1 MKAER
6 KIDYRHI
13 ICILITLGF
22 VALGIFRFCGCI
34 GRIIE
39 SVRDCGLSV
48 AYYFCEIFEIPHYI
62 TPTVNELPKIPFF
75 DFPSQTPDVPTVP
88 DVPSVPLPDNW
99 EKFKIKWSAYWRLWA
114 TKENYFGYL
123 SAVGNVLYIFSK
135 VIVIII
141 PFILLV
147 WLLLRRMLKTQNN
160 DYDKDSK
167 PLTIFKR
174 ITAHTYIPLKTW
186 LVGFFSFI
194 KEHKNYYV
202 TWLCLWALYFNAFA
216 ILIEFIA
223 YYLYFVVSFDFLNLY
238 RQVYKLFI
246 DLSAAFTFIPLWA
259 WVVVGLIVLDKFRK
273 NIAYGV
279 LNHFER
285 RNRGFI
291 NARPIVYMVCGTM
304 GKKKT
309 TAITDMALSQEAMLR
324 DKAFEK
330 ILENDLKFPNFPWI
344 NLENAIKREMN
355 RHTVYNLATARKY
368 VRHLAACFYA
378 ARKSTSVYK
387 SVKRHL
393 RKRYNLRYDNLCF
406 GYDYERYGF
415 TYDDKL
421 KITDIWE
428 TAETYAQLYFIYIV
442 QSSLIISN
450 YSVRTDDIFCSLGN
464 FPMWNSDFF
473 TRDSKTIDCYSRHA
487 HILDFD
493 SLRLGKKVIEEN
505 KNADG
510 FEFGVIVI
518 TEIGKERGNNLE
530 LSEKKKKDET
540 ANQKNDLFNSWLK
553 MVRHSATVDNYPFVR
568 VITDEQRP
576 ESWGAD
582 ARDLCEIVSIKESSE
597 TYLAMPFFSLAE
609 LLYGWLFGK
618 FANLYYRYRYV
629 RSDNT
634 LPMFLLKSITAK
646 IQHYYT
652 GIYNRFGYCALRVQI
667 ESGTQNGERTENKYY
682 LMNKKIYSKRFSTD
696 CFSDFFTEKALRSAV
711 GIDDLR
717 EYATEKAT
725 FDELTAQNSYFV
737 GDLLNGLKHEKE

>member
-22 VALGIFRFCGCI
+22 VALGILRFFGCV

-48 AYYFCEIFEIPHYI
+48 AYYFCEIFEIPHHI

-88 DVPSVPLPDNW
+88 VVPSVPLPDNW
-99 EKFKIKWSAYWRLWA
+99 EKFKINWSAYWRLWA
-114 TKENYFGYL
+114 TKENFFGYL
-123 SAVGNVLYIFSK
+123 SAVGNALYIFSK

-141 PFILLV
+141 PFVLLM

-167 PLTIFKR
+167 PLVAFKR
-174 ITAHTYIPLKTW
+174 ITAHTYTPVKTW
-186 LVGFFSFI
+186 LIGFVGFI
-194 KEHKNYYV
+194 REHKSYYI

-246 DLSAAFTFIPLWA
+246 DLSVAVTFIPLWA
-259 WVVVGLIVLDKFRK
+259 WAVVGLVALDKFRK

-291 NARPIVYMVCGTM
+291 NARPIVSMICGTM

-309 TAITDMALSQEAMLR
+309 TVLTDMALSQEAMFR

-344 NLENAIKREMN
+344 NLENELKRAMEY
-355 RHTVYNLATARKY
+355 HEVYNLATVRKF
-368 VRHLAACFYA
+368 V
-378 ARKSTSVYK
+378 
-387 SVKRHL
+387 VKKRL
-393 RKRYNLRYDNLCF
+393 RWQKTQTRERLFN
-406 GYDYERYGF
+406 YDYERYGLE
-415 TYDDKL
+415 YDDKL
-421 KITDIWE
+421 KVVNVWE
-428 TAETYAQLYFIYIV
+428 VIEIYAQLYFIYVI
-442 QSSLIISN
+442 QSSLLISN
-450 YSVRTDDIFCSLGN
+450 YSVRVDGILSDSGN
-464 FPMWNSDFF
+464 FPLWNADFF
-473 TRDSKTIDCYSRHA
+473 KSDSRLIDSYSRHA

-493 SLRLGKKVIEEN
+493 SLRLGKKVIEDN
-505 KNADG
+505 PNANN
-510 FEFGVIVI
+510 FEFGIVLV

-530 LSEKKKKDET
+530 LSDKKKKDET
-540 ANQKNDLFNSWLK
+540 TNQKNDMFDSWIR
-553 MVRHSATVDNYPFVR
+553 MVRHSATVDNYPFVK
-568 VITDEQRP
+568 VVTDEQRP
-576 ESWGAD
+576 ENWGANG
-582 ARDLCEIVSIKESSE
+582 RELCEIIRIKESGE
-597 TYLAMPFFSLAE
+597 TRLAMPFFSLAE
-609 LLYGWLFGK
+609 LLYGWLYNK
-618 FANLYYRYRYV
+618 FSGLYYEYRYN
-629 RSDNT
+629 RGDNT
-634 LPMFLLKSITAK
+634 LLMYLLKGLTAK
-646 IQHYYT
+646 MRDYYT
-652 GIYNRFGYCALRVQI
+652 GIYNRFGYCVATVDV
-667 ESGTQNGERTENKYY
+667 ESGTLDGKTEANKYY
-682 LMNKKIYSKRFSTD
+682 LMSKKIYSKRFSTD
-696 CFSDFFTEKALRSAV
+696 CFSDFFTVKALRSPV
-711 GIDDLR
+711 GINDLN

-725 FDELTAQNSYFV
+725 FGELAMQNSYFV
-737 GDLLNGLKHEKE
+737 NDLLNGLKNDEKKEDKNADI

>member
-22 VALGIFRFCGCI
+22 VALGIFRFFGCI

-39 SVRDCGLSV
+39 SVRDCGLSI
-48 AYYFCEIFEIPHYI
+48 AYYFCEIFEIPHHI

-75 DFPSQTPDVPTVP
+75 DFPSQTPAVPTVP
-88 DVPSVPLPDNW
+88 AVPSVPIPDNW
-99 EKFKIKWSAYWRLWA
+99 EKFKINWSAYWRLWA
-114 TKENYFGYL
+114 TKENFFGYL

-147 WLLLRRMLKTQNN
+147 WLLLRCILKTQNN

-174 ITAHTYIPLKTW
+174 ITAHTYTPIKTW
-186 LVGFFSFI
+186 LIGFVGFI

-259 WVVVGLIVLDKFRK
+259 WGVVGLVALDKFRK

-279 LNHFER
+279 MNHFER

-291 NARPIVYMVCGTM
+291 NARPIVSMICGTM

-309 TAITDMALSQEAMLR
+309 TVLTDMALSQEAMFR

-344 NLENAIKREMN
+344 NLENELKRAMEY
-355 RHTVYNLATARKY
+355 HEVYNLATVRKF
-368 VRHLAACFYA
+368 V
-378 ARKSTSVYK
+378 
-387 SVKRHL
+387 VKKRL
-393 RKRYNLRYDNLCF
+393 RWQKTQTRERLFN
-406 GYDYERYGF
+406 YDYERYGLE
-415 TYDDKL
+415 YDDKL
-421 KITDIWE
+421 KVVNVWE
-428 TAETYAQLYFIYIV
+428 VIEIYAQLYFIYVI
-442 QSSLIISN
+442 QSSLLISN
-450 YSVRTDDIFCSLGN
+450 YSVRVDGILSDSGN
-464 FPMWNSDFF
+464 FPLWNADFF
-473 TRDSKTIDCYSRHA
+473 KSDSRLIDSYSRHA

-493 SLRLGKKVIEEN
+493 SLRLGKKVIEDN
-505 KNADG
+505 PNANN
-510 FEFGVIVI
+510 FEFGIVLV

-530 LSEKKKKDET
+530 LSDKKKKDET
-540 ANQKNDLFNSWLK
+540 TNQKNDMFDSWIR
-553 MVRHSATVDNYPFVR
+553 MVRHSATVDNYPFVK
-568 VITDEQRP
+568 VVTDEQRP
-576 ESWGAD
+576 ENWGANG
-582 ARDLCEIVSIKESSE
+582 RELCEIIRIKESGE
-597 TYLAMPFFSLAE
+597 TRLAMPFFSLAE
-609 LLYGWLFGK
+609 LLYGWLYNK
-618 FANLYYRYRYV
+618 FAGLYYEYRYN
-629 RSDNT
+629 RGDNT
-634 LPMFLLKSITAK
+634 LLMYLLKGLTAK
-646 IQHYYT
+646 MRDYYT
-652 GIYNRFGYCALRVQI
+652 GIYNRFGYCVATVDV
-667 ESGTQNGERTENKYY
+667 ESGTLDGKTEANKYY
-682 LMNKKIYSKRFSTD
+682 LMSKKIYSKRFSTD
-696 CFSDFFTEKALRSAV
+696 CFSDFFTVKALRSPV
-711 GIDDLR
+711 GINDLN

-725 FDELTAQNSYFV
+725 FGELAMQNSYFV
-737 GDLLNGLKHEKE
+737 TDLLNGLKNDEKKEDKNADI

>member
-22 VALGIFRFCGCI
+22 VALGIFRFFGCV

-48 AYYFCEIFEIPHYI
+48 AYYFCEIFEIPHHI

-114 TKENYFGYL
+114 KKENFFGYL

-186 LVGFFSFI
+186 LVGFVGFI
-194 KEHKNYYV
+194 REYKNYYIM
-202 TWLCLWALYFNAFA
+202 WLCLWALYFNAFA

-344 NLENAIKREMN
+344 NLENELKRAMEY
-355 RHTVYNLATARKY
+355 HEVYNLATVRKFIAKK
-368 VRHLAACFYA
+368 RERFFKLATEE
-378 ARKSTSVYK
+378 KI
-387 SVKRHL
+387 
-393 RKRYNLRYDNLCF
+393 F
-406 GYDYERYGF
+406 GYDYSRYNTF
-415 TYDDKL
+415 YNDNL
-421 KITDIWE
+421 KVTDIWE
-428 TAETYAQLYFIYIV
+428 TIETYSLLYFIYVI
-442 QSSLIISN
+442 QSSLLISN
-450 YSVRTDDIFCSLGN
+450 YSIRVDGVLSDLGN
-464 FPMWNSDFF
+464 FPLWNADFF
-473 TRDSKTIDCYSRHA
+473 KSDSRLIDSYSRHA
-487 HILDFD
+487 HIIDFD
-493 SLRLGKKVIEEN
+493 SLRLGRKVVE
-505 KNADG
+505 KNRKANSFD
-510 FEFGVIVI
+510 FGVVII
-518 TEIGKERGNNLE
+518 TEVGKERGNSIE
-530 LSEKKKKDET
+530 LSEKKKKDEAT
-540 ANQKNDLFNSWLK
+540 NQKNDLFNSWLK
-553 MVRHSATVDNYPFVR
+553 MVRHSATVDNFPFVR

-582 ARDLCEIVSIKESSE
+582 ARDLCEIVHIRESGE
-597 TYLAMPFFSLAE
+597 TRLAMPFFSLAE
-609 LLYGWLFGK
+609 LLYGWLYNK
-618 FANLYYRYRYV
+618 FSGLYYEYRFN
-629 RSDNT
+629 RGDNT
-634 LPMFLLKSITAK
+634 LAMYLLKGLTAK
-646 IQHYYT
+646 MRDYYT
-652 GIYNRFGYCALRVQI
+652 GIYNRFGYCVLSVQV
-667 ESGTQNGERTENKYY
+667 ESGTQDGTIQDGKYY
-682 LMNKKIYSKRFSTD
+682 LMSKKIYSKRFSTD
-696 CFSDFFTEKALRSAV
+696 CFSDFFTVKALRSPV
-711 GIDDLR
+711 GINDLN

-725 FDELTAQNSYFV
+725 FGELAMQNSYFV
-737 GDLLNGLKHEKE
+737 NDLLNGLKNDEKKEDKNADI

>member
-22 VALGIFRFCGCI
+22 VALGIFRFFGCI

-48 AYYFCEIFEIPHYI
+48 AYYFCEIFEIPHHI
-62 TPTVNELPKIPFF
+62 TPTVNDLPKIPFF
-75 DFPSQTPDVPTVP
+75 DFPSQMPDVPTVP

-114 TKENYFGYL
+114 TKENFFGYL
-123 SAVGNVLYIFSK
+123 SAVGNALYIFSK

-167 PLTIFKR
+167 PLAIFKR
-174 ITAHTYIPLKTW
+174 ITAHTYIPIKTW
-186 LVGFFSFI
+186 LIGFVGFI
-194 KEHKNYYV
+194 REYKNYYIM
-202 TWLCLWALYFNAFA
+202 WLCLLALYFNAFA

-309 TAITDMALSQEAMLR
+309 TAITDMALSQAVMFR
-324 DKAFEK
+324 DKAFER
-330 ILENDLKFPNFPWI
+330 ILANDLKFPYFPWC
-344 NLENAIKREMN
+344 NLENEIKRGMEY
-355 RHTVYNLATARKY
+355 HQIYNLATVRKFARKKKQ
-368 VRHLAACFYA
+368 RFLKNTDEQHI
-378 ARKSTSVYK
+378 
-387 SVKRHL
+387 
-393 RKRYNLRYDNLCF
+393 F
-406 GYDYERYGF
+406 GYDFTRYA
-415 TYDDKL
+415 TEYDDKL
-421 KITDIWE
+421 KQTDIWE
-428 TAETYAQLYFIYIV
+428 TIETYAQLYFIYIV

-518 TEIGKERGNNLE
+518 TEIGKERGNSIE

-540 ANQKNDLFNSWLK
+540 TNQKNDLLNSWLK
-553 MVRHSATVDNYPFVR
+553 MVRHSATVDNFPFVR

-582 ARDLCEIVSIKESSE
+582 ARDLCEIVHIRESGE
-597 TYLAMPFFSLAE
+597 TRLAMPFFSLAE
-609 LLYGWLFGK
+609 LLYGWLYNK
-618 FANLYYRYRYV
+618 FSGLYYEYRFN
-629 RSDNT
+629 RGDNT
-634 LPMFLLKSITAK
+634 LAMYLLKGLTAK
-646 IQHYYT
+646 MRDYYT
-652 GIYNRFGYCALRVQI
+652 GIYNRFGYCVLSVQV
-667 ESGTQNGERTENKYY
+667 ESGTQDGTIQDGKYY
-682 LMNKKIYSKRFSTD
+682 LMSKKIYSKRFSTD
-696 CFSDFFTEKALRSAV
+696 CFSDFFTVKALRSLV
-711 GIDDLR
+711 GINDLN

-725 FDELTAQNSYFV
+725 FGELAMQNSYFV
-737 GDLLNGLKHEKE
+737 NDLLNGLKNDEKKEKED

>member
-22 VALGIFRFCGCI
+22 VALGIFRFFGCI

-39 SVRDCGLSV
+39 SVRDCGLSI
-48 AYYFCEIFEIPHYI
+48 AYYFCEIFEIPHHI

-75 DFPSQTPDVPTVP
+75 DFPSQTPAVPTVP
-88 DVPSVPLPDNW
+88 AVPSVPIPDNW
-99 EKFKIKWSAYWRLWA
+99 EKFKINWSAYWRLWA
-114 TKENYFGYL
+114 TKENFFGYL

-135 VIVIII
+135 VIVNII

-147 WLLLRRMLKTQNN
+147 WLLLRCILKTQNN

-174 ITAHTYIPLKTW
+174 ITAHTYTPIKTW
-186 LVGFFSFI
+186 LIGFVGFI

-259 WVVVGLIVLDKFRK
+259 WGVVGLVALDKFRK

-279 LNHFER
+279 MNHFER

-291 NARPIVYMVCGTM
+291 NARPIVSMICGTM

-309 TAITDMALSQEAMLR
+309 TVLTDMALSQEAMFR

-344 NLENAIKREMN
+344 NLENELKRAMEY
-355 RHTVYNLATARKY
+355 HEVYNLATVRKF
-368 VRHLAACFYA
+368 V
-378 ARKSTSVYK
+378 
-387 SVKRHL
+387 VKKRL
-393 RKRYNLRYDNLCF
+393 RWQKTQTRERLFN
-406 GYDYERYGF
+406 YDYERYGLE
-415 TYDDKL
+415 YDDKL
-421 KITDIWE
+421 KVVNVWE
-428 TAETYAQLYFIYIV
+428 VIEIYAQLYFIYVI
-442 QSSLIISN
+442 QSSLLISN
-450 YSVRTDDIFCSLGN
+450 YSVRVDGILSDSGN
-464 FPMWNSDFF
+464 FPLWNADFF
-473 TRDSKTIDCYSRHA
+473 KSDSRLIDSYSRHA

-493 SLRLGKKVIEEN
+493 SLRLGKKVIEDN
-505 KNADG
+505 PNANN
-510 FEFGVIVI
+510 FEFGIVLV

-530 LSEKKKKDET
+530 LSDKKKKDET
-540 ANQKNDLFNSWLK
+540 TNQKNDMFDSWIR
-553 MVRHSATVDNYPFVR
+553 MVRHSATVDNYPFVK
-568 VITDEQRP
+568 VVTDEQRP
-576 ESWGAD
+576 ENWGANG
-582 ARDLCEIVSIKESSE
+582 RELCEIIRIKESGE
-597 TYLAMPFFSLAE
+597 TRLAMPFFSLAE
-609 LLYGWLFGK
+609 LLYGWLYNK
-618 FANLYYRYRYV
+618 FAGLYYEYRYN
-629 RSDNT
+629 RGDNT
-634 LPMFLLKSITAK
+634 LLMYLLKGLTAK
-646 IQHYYT
+646 MRDYYT
-652 GIYNRFGYCALRVQI
+652 GIYNRFGYCVATVDV
-667 ESGTQNGERTENKYY
+667 ESGTLDGKTEANKYY
-682 LMNKKIYSKRFSTD
+682 LMSKKIYSKRFSTD
-696 CFSDFFTEKALRSAV
+696 CFSDFFTVKALRSPV
-711 GIDDLR
+711 GINDLN

-725 FDELTAQNSYFV
+725 FGELAMQNSYFV
-737 GDLLNGLKHEKE
+737 NDLLNGLKNDEKKEDKNADI

>member
-22 VALGIFRFCGCI
+22 VALGIFRFFGCI

-39 SVRDCGLSV
+39 SVRDCGRSI
-48 AYYFCEIFEIPHYI
+48 AYYFCEIFEIPHHI

-88 DVPSVPLPDNW
+88 AVPSVPIPDNW
-99 EKFKIKWSAYWRLWA
+99 EKFKINWSAYWRLWA
-114 TKENYFGYL
+114 TKENFFGYL

-147 WLLLRRMLKTQNN
+147 WLLLRCILKTQNN

-174 ITAHTYIPLKTW
+174 ITAHTYTPIKTW
-186 LVGFFSFI
+186 LIGFVGFI

-259 WVVVGLIVLDKFRK
+259 WGVVGLVALDKFRK

-279 LNHFER
+279 MNHFER

-291 NARPIVYMVCGTM
+291 NARPIVSMICGTM

-309 TAITDMALSQEAMLR
+309 TVLTDMALSQEAMFR

-344 NLENAIKREMN
+344 NLENELKRAMEY
-355 RHTVYNLATARKY
+355 HEVYNLATVRKF
-368 VRHLAACFYA
+368 V
-378 ARKSTSVYK
+378 
-387 SVKRHL
+387 VKKRL
-393 RKRYNLRYDNLCF
+393 RWQKTQTRERLFN
-406 GYDYERYGF
+406 YDYERYGLE
-415 TYDDKL
+415 YDDKL
-421 KITDIWE
+421 KVVNVWE
-428 TAETYAQLYFIYIV
+428 VIEIYAQLYFIYVI
-442 QSSLIISN
+442 QSSLLISN
-450 YSVRTDDIFCSLGN
+450 YSVRVDGILSDSGN
-464 FPMWNSDFF
+464 FPLWNADFF
-473 TRDSKTIDCYSRHA
+473 KSDSRLIDSYSRHA

-493 SLRLGKKVIEEN
+493 SLRLGKKVIEDN
-505 KNADG
+505 PNANN
-510 FEFGVIVI
+510 FEFGIVLV

-530 LSEKKKKDET
+530 LSDKKKKDET
-540 ANQKNDLFNSWLK
+540 TNQKNDMFDSWIR
-553 MVRHSATVDNYPFVR
+553 MVRHSATVDNYPFVK
-568 VITDEQRP
+568 VVTDEQRP
-576 ESWGAD
+576 ENWGANG
-582 ARDLCEIVSIKESSE
+582 RELCEIIRIKESGE
-597 TYLAMPFFSLAE
+597 TRLAMPFFSLAE
-609 LLYGWLFGK
+609 LLYGWLYNK
-618 FANLYYRYRYV
+618 FAGLYYEYRYN
-629 RSDNT
+629 RGDNT
-634 LPMFLLKSITAK
+634 LLMYLLKGLTAK
-646 IQHYYT
+646 MRDYYT
-652 GIYNRFGYCALRVQI
+652 GIYNRFGYCVATVDV
-667 ESGTQNGERTENKYY
+667 ESGTLDGKTEANKYY
-682 LMNKKIYSKRFSTD
+682 LMSKKIYSKRFSTD
-696 CFSDFFTEKALRSAV
+696 CFSDFFTVKALRSPV
-711 GIDDLR
+711 GINDLN

-725 FDELTAQNSYFV
+725 FGELAMQNSYFV
-737 GDLLNGLKHEKE
+737 NDLLNGLKNDEKKEDKNADI

>member
-13 ICILITLGF
+13 ICVLITLGF
-22 VALGIFRFCGCI
+22 VALGIFRFFGCI

-48 AYYFCEIFEIPHYI
+48 AYYFCEIFEIPHHI

-88 DVPSVPLPDNW
+88 VVPSIPLPDNW

-114 TKENYFGYL
+114 TKENFFGYL

-186 LVGFFSFI
+186 LIGFFAFV
-194 KEHKNYYV
+194 KEHKNYYI
-202 TWLCLWALYFNAFA
+202 TWLCLWTLYFNVFA
-216 ILIEFIA
+216 IIIEFIA

-259 WVVVGLIVLDKFRK
+259 WVVVGLVALDKFRK
-273 NIAYGV
+273 NIAYAT

-291 NARPIVYMVCGTM
+291 NARPIVSMICGTM

-309 TAITDMALSQEAMLR
+309 TVLTDMALSQEAMFR

-344 NLENAIKREMN
+344 NLENELKRAMEY
-355 RHTVYNLATARKY
+355 HEVYNLATVRKF
-368 VRHLAACFYA
+368 V
-378 ARKSTSVYK
+378 
-387 SVKRHL
+387 VKKRL
-393 RKRYNLRYDNLCF
+393 RWQKTQTRERLFN
-406 GYDYERYGF
+406 YDYERYGLE
-415 TYDDKL
+415 YDDKL
-421 KITDIWE
+421 KVVNVWE
-428 TAETYAQLYFIYIV
+428 VIEIYAQLYFIYVI
-442 QSSLIISN
+442 QSSLLISN
-450 YSVRTDDIFCSLGN
+450 YSVRVDGILSDIGN
-464 FPMWNSDFF
+464 FPLWNADFF
-473 TRDSKTIDCYSRHA
+473 KSDSRLIDSYSRHA

-493 SLRLGKKVIEEN
+493 SLRLGKKVIEDN
-505 KNADG
+505 PNANN
-510 FEFGVIVI
+510 FEFGIVLV

-530 LSEKKKKDET
+530 LSDKKKKDET
-540 ANQKNDLFNSWLK
+540 TNQKNDMFDSWIR
-553 MVRHSATVDNYPFVR
+553 MVRHSATVDNYPFVK
-568 VITDEQRP
+568 VVTDEQRP
-576 ESWGAD
+576 ENWGANG
-582 ARDLCEIVSIKESSE
+582 RELCEIIRIKESGE
-597 TYLAMPFFSLAE
+597 TRLAMPFFSLAE
-609 LLYGWLFGK
+609 LLYGWLYNK
-618 FANLYYRYRYV
+618 FSGLYYEYRFN
-629 RSDNT
+629 RGDNT
-634 LPMFLLKSITAK
+634 LAMYLLKGLTAK
-646 IQHYYT
+646 MRDYYT
-652 GIYNRFGYCALRVQI
+652 GIYNRFGYCVATVDV
-667 ESGTQNGERTENKYY
+667 ESGTLDGKTEANKYY
-682 LMNKKIYSKRFSTD
+682 LMSKKIYSKRFSTD
-696 CFSDFFTEKALRSAV
+696 CFSDFFTVKALRSPV
-711 GIDDLR
+711 GINDLN

-725 FDELTAQNSYFV
+725 FGELAEQNSYFV
-737 GDLLNGLKHEKE
+737 NDLLNGLKNDEK

>member
-22 VALGIFRFCGCI
+22 VALGIFRFFGCI

-39 SVRDCGLSV
+39 SVRDCGLSI
-48 AYYFCEIFEIPHYI
+48 AYYFCEIFEIPHRI

-75 DFPSQTPDVPTVP
+75 DFPSQPPDFPTVP
-88 DVPSVPLPDNW
+88 AVPSVPIPDNW

-114 TKENYFGYL
+114 TKENFFGYL

-141 PFILLV
+141 SFILLV

-174 ITAHTYIPLKTW
+174 ITAHTYTPIKTW
-186 LVGFFSFI
+186 LIGFVGFI

-259 WVVVGLIVLDKFRK
+259 WGVVGLVALDKFRK

-279 LNHFER
+279 MNHFER

-291 NARPIVYMVCGTM
+291 NARPIVSMICGTM

-309 TAITDMALSQEAMLR
+309 TVLTDMALSQEALFR

-344 NLENAIKREMN
+344 NLENELKRAMEY
-355 RHTVYNLATARKY
+355 HEVYNLATVRKF
-368 VRHLAACFYA
+368 V
-378 ARKSTSVYK
+378 
-387 SVKRHL
+387 VKKRL
-393 RKRYNLRYDNLCF
+393 RWQKTQTRERLFN
-406 GYDYERYGF
+406 YDYERYGLE
-415 TYDDKL
+415 YDDKL
-421 KITDIWE
+421 KVVNVWE
-428 TAETYAQLYFIYIV
+428 VIEIYAQLYFIYVI
-442 QSSLIISN
+442 QSSLLISN
-450 YSVRTDDIFCSLGN
+450 YSVRVDGILSDSGN
-464 FPMWNSDFF
+464 FPLWNADFF
-473 TRDSKTIDCYSRHA
+473 KSDSRLIDSYSRHA

-493 SLRLGKKVIEEN
+493 SLRLGKKLIEDN
-505 KNADG
+505 PNANN
-510 FEFGVIVI
+510 FEFGIVLV

-530 LSEKKKKDET
+530 LSDKKKKDET
-540 ANQKNDLFNSWLK
+540 TNQKNDMFDSWIR
-553 MVRHSATVDNYPFVR
+553 MVRHSATVDNYPFVK
-568 VITDEQRP
+568 VVTDEQRP
-576 ESWGAD
+576 ENWGANG
-582 ARDLCEIVSIKESSE
+582 RELCEIIRIKESGE
-597 TYLAMPFFSLAE
+597 TRLAMPFFSLAE
-609 LLYGWLFGK
+609 LLYGWLYNK
-618 FANLYYRYRYV
+618 FAGLYYEYRYN
-629 RSDNT
+629 RGDNT
-634 LPMFLLKSITAK
+634 LLMYLLKGLTAK
-646 IQHYYT
+646 MRDYYT
-652 GIYNRFGYCALRVQI
+652 GIYNRFGYCVATVDV
-667 ESGTQNGERTENKYY
+667 ESGTLDGKTEANKYY
-682 LMNKKIYSKRFSTD
+682 LMSKKIYSKRFSTD
-696 CFSDFFTEKALRSAV
+696 CFSDFFTVKALRSPV
-711 GIDDLR
+711 GINDLN

-725 FDELTAQNSYFV
+725 FGELAMQNSYFV
-737 GDLLNGLKHEKE
+737 TDLLNGLKNDEKKEDKNANI

>member
-22 VALGIFRFCGCI
+22 VALGIFRFFGCI

-48 AYYFCEIFEIPHYI
+48 AYYFCEIFEIPHRI

-75 DFPSQTPDVPTVP
+75 DFPSQPPDVPTVP
-88 DVPSVPLPDNW
+88 TVPSVPLPDNW

-114 TKENYFGYL
+114 TKENFFGYL

-147 WLLLRRMLKTQNN
+147 WLLLRCILKTQNN

-174 ITAHTYIPLKTW
+174 ITAHTYTPIKTW
-186 LVGFFSFI
+186 LIGFVGFI

-259 WVVVGLIVLDKFRK
+259 WAVVGLVALDKFRK
-273 NIAYGV
+273 NIAYAT

-291 NARPIVYMVCGTM
+291 NARPIVSMICGTM

-309 TAITDMALSQEAMLR
+309 TVLTDMALSQEAMFR

-344 NLENAIKREMN
+344 NLENELKRAMEY
-355 RHTVYNLATARKY
+355 HEVYNLATVRKF
-368 VRHLAACFYA
+368 V
-378 ARKSTSVYK
+378 
-387 SVKRHL
+387 VKKRL
-393 RKRYNLRYDNLCF
+393 RWQKTQTRERLFN
-406 GYDYERYGF
+406 YDYERYGLF
-415 TYDDKL
+415 YDDKL
-421 KITDIWE
+421 KVVNVWE
-428 TAETYAQLYFIYIV
+428 VIEIYAQLYFIYVI
-442 QSSLIISN
+442 QSSLLISN
-450 YSVRTDDIFCSLGN
+450 YSVRVDGILSDSGN
-464 FPMWNSDFF
+464 FPLWNADFF
-473 TRDSKTIDCYSRHA
+473 KSDSRLIDSYSRHA

-493 SLRLGKKVIEEN
+493 SLRLGKKVIEDN
-505 KNADG
+505 PNANN
-510 FEFGVIVI
+510 FEFGIVLV

-530 LSEKKKKDET
+530 LSDKKKKDET
-540 ANQKNDLFNSWLK
+540 TNQKNDMFDSWIR
-553 MVRHSATVDNYPFVR
+553 MVRHSATVDNYPFVK
-568 VITDEQRP
+568 VVTDEQRP
-576 ESWGAD
+576 ENWGANG
-582 ARDLCEIVSIKESSE
+582 RELCEIIRIKESGE
-597 TYLAMPFFSLAE
+597 TRLAMPFFSLAE
-609 LLYGWLFGK
+609 LLYGWLYNK
-618 FANLYYRYRYV
+618 FAGLYYEYRYN
-629 RSDNT
+629 RGDNT
-634 LPMFLLKSITAK
+634 LLMYLLKGLTAK
-646 IQHYYT
+646 MRDYYT
-652 GIYNRFGYCALRVQI
+652 GIYNRFGYCVATVDV
-667 ESGTQNGERTENKYY
+667 ESGTLDGKTEANKYY
-682 LMNKKIYSKRFSTD
+682 LMSKKIYSKRFSTD
-696 CFSDFFTEKALRSAV
+696 CFSDFFTVKALRSPV
-711 GIDDLR
+711 GINDLN

-725 FDELTAQNSYFV
+725 FGELAMQNSYFV
-737 GDLLNGLKHEKE
+737 TDLLNGLKNDEKKEDKNANI

>member
-553 MVRHSATVDNYPFVR
+553 MCRHSATVDNYPFIKVF
-568 VITDEQRP
+568 TDEQRP

-582 ARDLCEIVSIKESSE
+582 ARDLCEIIQIASSGDMKLALPFYTVEDMVSEWAFNRFIR
-597 TYLAMPFFSLAE
+597 
-609 LLYGWLFGK
+609 
-618 FANLYYRYRYV
+618 LYYDFRFR
-629 RSDNT
+629 RGDNT
-634 LPMFLLKSITAK
+634 LLVYLLKGVTAWLWK
-646 IQHYYT
+646 RNAR
-652 GIYNRFGYCALRVQI
+652 IYNRYGYSILKI
-667 ESGTQNGERTENKYY
+667 EKERGTMDGKPEKKKYY
-682 LMNKKIYSKRFSTD
+682 LANGKIYANRFSTD
-696 CFSDFFTEKALRSAV
+696 CFSDYFNDTAKKSKVGLRDY
-711 GIDDLR
+711 I
-717 EYATEKAT
+717 EYATEKASVE
-725 FDELTAQNSYFV
+725 ELKMQNSYFI
-737 GDLLNGLKHEKE
+737 NGLYKDADGSA

>member
-22 VALGIFRFCGCI
+22 VALGIFRFFGCI

-48 AYYFCEIFEIPHYI
+48 AYYFCEIFEIPHRI

-75 DFPSQTPDVPTVP
+75 DFPSQPPDVPTVP
-88 DVPSVPLPDNW
+88 TVPSVPLPDNW

-114 TKENYFGYL
+114 TKENFFGYL

-147 WLLLRRMLKTQNN
+147 WLLLRCILKTQNN

-174 ITAHTYIPLKTW
+174 ITAHTYTPIKTW
-186 LVGFFSFI
+186 LIGFVGFI

-259 WVVVGLIVLDKFRK
+259 WAVVGLVALDKFRK
-273 NIAYGV
+273 NIAYAT

-291 NARPIVYMVCGTM
+291 NARPIVSMICGTM

-309 TAITDMALSQEAMLR
+309 TVLTDMALSQEAMFR

-344 NLENAIKREMN
+344 NLENELKRAMEY
-355 RHTVYNLATARKY
+355 HEVYNLATVRKF
-368 VRHLAACFYA
+368 V
-378 ARKSTSVYK
+378 
-387 SVKRHL
+387 VKKRL
-393 RKRYNLRYDNLCF
+393 RWQKTQTRERLFN
-406 GYDYERYGF
+406 YDYERYGLF
-415 TYDDKL
+415 YDDKL
-421 KITDIWE
+421 KVVNVWE
-428 TAETYAQLYFIYIV
+428 VIEIYAQLYFIYVI
-442 QSSLIISN
+442 QSSLLISN
-450 YSVRTDDIFCSLGN
+450 YSVRVDGILSDSGN
-464 FPMWNSDFF
+464 FPLWNADFF
-473 TRDSKTIDCYSRHA
+473 KSDSRLIDSYSRHA

-493 SLRLGKKVIEEN
+493 SLRLGKKVIEDN
-505 KNADG
+505 PNANN
-510 FEFGVIVI
+510 FEFGIVLV

-530 LSEKKKKDET
+530 LSDKKKKDET
-540 ANQKNDLFNSWLK
+540 TNQKNDMFDSWIR
-553 MVRHSATVDNYPFVR
+553 MVRHSATVDNYPFVK
-568 VITDEQRP
+568 VVTDEQRP
-576 ESWGAD
+576 ENWGANG
-582 ARDLCEIVSIKESSE
+582 RELCEIIRIRESGE
-597 TYLAMPFFSLAE
+597 TRLAMPFFSLAE
-609 LLYGWLFGK
+609 LLYSWLYNK
-618 FANLYYRYRYV
+618 FAGLYYEYRYN
-629 RSDNT
+629 RGDNT
-634 LPMFLLKSITAK
+634 LLMYLLKGLTAK
-646 IQHYYT
+646 MRDYYT
-652 GIYNRFGYCALRVQI
+652 GIYNRFGYCVATVDV
-667 ESGTQNGERTENKYY
+667 ESGTLDGKTEANKYY
-682 LMNKKIYSKRFSTD
+682 LMSKKIYSKRFSTD
-696 CFSDFFTEKALRSAV
+696 CFSDFFTVKALRSPV
-711 GIDDLR
+711 GINDLN

-725 FDELTAQNSYFV
+725 FGELAMQNSYFV
-737 GDLLNGLKHEKE
+737 TDLLNGLKNDEKKEDKNANI